1 MQTWQHLCYTKGN
14 AASSFPTCTCRMC
27 WRQEQLAQLILLGIA
42 RATSQATRGLAELSE
57 IAVCGKE
64 IREAHS
70 LVFTQHPMWA
80 CKCEGA
86 QSSYIASVKI

>member
-1 MQTWQHLCYTKGN
+1 
-14 AASSFPTCTCRMC
+14 MC

-64 IREAHS
+64 IREAQS

>member
-1 MQTWQHLCYTKGN
+1 
-14 AASSFPTCTCRMC
+14 MC
-27 WRQEQLAQLILLGIA
+27 LRQEQLAQLVLLGIA
-42 RATSQATRGLAELSE
+42 GAASQAIGDPTGLSE

-70 LVFTQHPMWA
+70 LVFTQHPRRV
-80 CKCEGA
+80 CKCERG